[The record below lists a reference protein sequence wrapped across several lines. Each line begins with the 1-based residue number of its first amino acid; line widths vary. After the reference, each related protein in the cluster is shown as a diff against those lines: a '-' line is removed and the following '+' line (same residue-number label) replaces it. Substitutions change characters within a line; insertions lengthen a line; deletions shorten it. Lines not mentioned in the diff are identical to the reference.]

1 MWKSIAWI
9 FVALDGCSISWRT
22 KNLPPSP
29 TGGKKYWSDCRGRFT
44 KLKTLAQKY
53 LKFTPSWKESW
64 IGHESILSSM
74 HYWTLCCFSLVHTC
88 TAKVLSNK
96 VETREGWTLA
106 HVDCWSLINV
116 VPPSFFHTALFS
128 STLWAKT
135 YLSTPKKEALEG
147 TNGPK
152 KALQKVSLKMSPSRP
167 QLKCLTHIMSHSK
180 YLSQTL
186 KMSHF
191 KCLNSSCLT

>member
-1 MWKSIAWI
+1 
-9 FVALDGCSISWRT
+9 
-22 KNLPPSP
+22 
-29 TGGKKYWSDCRGRFT
+29 
-44 KLKTLAQKY
+44 
-53 LKFTPSWKESW
+53 
-64 IGHESILSSM
+64 M
-74 HYWTLCCFSLVHTC
+74 HCWTLCCFSLDHTC
-88 TAKVLSNK
+88 TVKVLSK

-135 YLSTPKKEALEG
+135 YLSTRKKEALEG

-152 KALQKVSLKMSPSRP
+152 KALQKVSLKMSQGLNWNVS
-167 QLKCLTHIMSHSK
+167 LIMSHSK

-191 KCLNSSCLT
+191 KCTNSSCLTHNTSFKMSHSKCLPLIVSFKMSHSKCLPLIVSLKMSPSYRLIQNVSLKKCLT